1 MANENGQD
9 HAHDPMQDGF
19 TLVDG
24 EKEIFYK
31 DAKEAGAAF
40 HHAGKANLPLVVHMQ
55 DGNSRFIATT
65 EELKSGGDEPEY
77 QKNIPVAHTPFGM
90 EAQDIDT
97 KFRAGYKEA
106 LAESLEERIQNNNDD
121 EPLPLSVH
129 KDLEHLNNINYRE
142 EQAATASKES
152 PAEAAESPATE
163 ASQEKASD
171 SKDSPEG
178 DSETVS
184 KRTSIASI
192 EMVGPN
198 DFDRDVILARAA
210 ENRQR
215 DSHQRDA
222 NSQNQSRR
230 QSGHEPLAELDHN
243 GSKRN
248 TVEALAETADSTS
261 WKNRYDINV
270 AGSKSEYF
278 FKDTTD
284 RAFVETRRRVD
295 VDTPSPQVAADI
307 VALAA
312 EKGWSKIKVKGEDDF
327 KHDVWLAATKAGISV
342 EGYSPKN
349 DNRAAKPIQEPDSRP
364 SDSAKKK
371 PKQDENL
378 ARSTPEKVT
387 DKEPH
392 KSSTSDFAHAKAAN
406 QSDINQSPAESSPVN
421 PNIHVGTLI
430 DAGRAPFQHEKDGQQ
445 SFFVKLKN
453 EEGNKTLWGKQ
464 LEAALAEIAAKPGD
478 KIELERK
485 GKTPVEVDVP
495 QYNDEGA
502 RTGFRKEQ
510 RMRTEWTATPVA
522 EPKDSTPKEDVTN
535 QYARASR
542 PSM

>member
-1 MANENGQD
+1 MANENEQD
-9 HAHDPMQDGF
+9 HTLDPMQDGF

-24 EKEIFYK
+24 EKETFYK

-40 HHAGKANLPLVVHMQ
+40 HHADEENLPLVVYMQ
-55 DGNSRFIATT
+55 NGNSRFIATT
-65 EELKSGGDEPEY
+65 DELKAGGDEPEY

-97 KFRAGYKEA
+97 KFREGYKEA
-106 LAESLEERIQNNNDD
+106 LAESLQERIQNNNYD
-121 EPLPLSVH
+121 EPLPLSVR
-129 KDLEHLNNINYRE
+129 KDLEHLNNINHRE
-142 EQAATASKES
+142 EKAAAAAKAS
-152 PAEAAESPATE
+152 PAEAAESPAVE
-163 ASQEKASD
+163 ASQEKKSD
-171 SKDSPEG
+171 SKASPEG
-178 DSETVS
+178 DSETVN
-184 KRTSIASI
+184 KRTSVASI
-192 EMVGPN
+192 EMVGPD
-198 DFDRDVILARAA
+198 DFDRDEIQARAA
-210 ENRQR
+210 ENRKR
-215 DSHQRDA
+215 DGYQLNAHSD
-222 NSQNQSRR
+222 NQSRR
-230 QSGHEPLAELDHN
+230 PADQDEQDLK

-248 TVEALAETADSTS
+248 NVEALAETGDNAS
-261 WKNRYDINV
+261 WKDRYDINV

-284 RAFVETRRRVD
+284 RAFVETKRRID

-364 SDSAKKK
+364 SDSAKQK
-371 PKQDENL
+371 PKQDGDL
-378 ARSTPEKVT
+378 ARSTPEKAS
-387 DKEPH
+387 DKEP
-392 KSSTSDFAHAKAAN
+392 SNFSTNDFAHAKAAN
-406 QSDINQSPAESSPVN
+406 QSDINQSPAESPPVN

-430 DAGRAPFQHEKDGQQ
+430 DSGRAPFQHEKDGQQ

-453 EEGNKTLWGKQ
+453 EEGEKTLWGKQ
-464 LEAALAEIAAKPGD
+464 LEPALAEISAKPGD
-478 KIELERK
+478 NIELERK

-510 RMRTEWTATPVA
+510 RMRTEWAATPVA
-522 EPKDSTPKEDVTN
+522 EPKGSTPKDDVTN

-542 PSM
+542 PKM